1 MYFIILAE
9 AAAKQNGSQADILPT
24 TQTKCKLWS
33 SNLEAIPYLHKDLGQ
48 K

>member
-1 MYFIILAE
+1 MYFITPAE
-9 AAAKQNGSQADILPT
+9 AAAKQNSSQADMLPT
-24 TQTKCKLWS
+24 TQTKCKVWS